1 MRLHVEKKLSPKVHL
16 WRKNDKYEVC
26 LVMIPNKQQFEYLVT
41 IGNGLKLFG
50 KKVVNIVFGNIM
62 ISANICM

>member
-1 MRLHVEKKLSPKVHL
+1 
-16 WRKNDKYEVC
+16 
-26 LVMIPNKQQFEYLVT
+26 MIPNKQQFEYLVT